1 MGMPTSQV
9 FAFMDTVRNYL
20 DIFTA
25 LSLQHNIVLLSS
37 LSLLLLSIIKVPFKT
52 TQIEIFLL
60 KENYIHEREIHYKQC
75 ETNTVA

>member
-25 LSLQHNIVLLSS
+25 LSLQHNIVLL
-37 LSLLLLSIIKVPFKT
+37 LSLLLLSIIKVRFKT
-52 TQIEIFLL
+52 TQIEFFLL
-60 KENYIHEREIHYKQC
+60 KENCIHEREIHYK
-75 ETNTVA
+75 

>member
-1 MGMPTSQV
+1 MPTSQV

-25 LSLQHNIVLLSS
+25 LSLQHNIVLLLS
-37 LSLLLLSIIKVPFKT
+37 LLLLLSIIKVRFKT
-52 TQIEIFLL
+52 TQIEISLV
-60 KENYIHEREIHYKQC
+60 KENCTHEREIHYKQC